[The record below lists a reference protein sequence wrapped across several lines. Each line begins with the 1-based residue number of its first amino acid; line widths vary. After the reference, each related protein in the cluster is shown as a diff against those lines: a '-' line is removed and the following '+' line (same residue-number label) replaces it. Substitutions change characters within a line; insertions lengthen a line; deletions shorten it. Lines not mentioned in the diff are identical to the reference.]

1 MKNEK
6 EVNSKKIDEQKTDNR
21 SPSENSD
28 ENRLFLVKGERLDF
42 TSGKTTSYKNK
53 SLVGTKN
60 LMDKKSKLYSQG
72 GESKNGLEKSQSR
85 KVKKG

>member
-53 SLVGTKN
+53 S
-60 LMDKKSKLYSQG
+60 
-72 GESKNGLEKSQSR
+72 
-85 KVKKG
+85 